1 MVSGMNGIHAFRAAL
16 AAAALAIL
24 SGCVPALIAGT
35 GAVVG
40 TGVAQERTTRD
51 ALDDIET
58 ETSINN
64 ALLNE
69 SGSLFRRV
77 SVEADE
83 GRVLLTGSV
92 PSPQESIRAT
102 EIAWAAPGTREVI
115 NELEI
120 AERGNASAFAEDL
133 WITTQL
139 RSRLLG
145 DPQIA
150 SINYSIEAY
159 DGVVHLIGIARSQ
172 AELERATGHAA
183 AVPGVRQVV
192 SHVLLIDDPRRKSV

>member
-1 MVSGMNGIHAFRAAL
+1 M
-16 AAAALAIL
+16 AAAAIVGVTA
-24 SGCVPALIAGT
+24 CAPALVVGG
-35 GAVVG
+35 GAVLG
-40 TGVAQERTTRD
+40 AGVAQERTTAD
-51 ALDDIET
+51 ALNDLET

-69 SGSLFRRV
+69 SGSMFRRV

-92 PSPQESIRAT
+92 PTPEQSIRAT
-102 EIAWAAPGTREVI
+102 QIAWAAPGTREVI

-150 SINYSIEAY
+150 SVNYSIEAY
-159 DGVVHLIGIARSQ
+159 DGVVHLIGIARSGV
-172 AELERATGHAA
+172 ELERAAGHAA

-192 SHVLLIDDPRRKSV
+192 SHVLLVDDPRRKSA